1 MYIQVFFNLQP
12 ASLKTLPEGGET
24 NNMFERSAKNAFVF
38 TYFSS
43 WQKKNKYYLVIRR
56 YPLLLNTYNLVNNG
70 TLRAPYTGLQF
81 LK

>member
-1 MYIQVFFNLQP
+1 MLLCLP
-12 ASLKTLPEGGET
+12 TLV
-24 NNMFERSAKNAFVF
+24 RD
-38 TYFSS
+38 
-43 WQKKNKYYLVIRR
+43 KKKYYLVIRR